1 MAVDSDGHVY
11 VLDSRFENVQVFDHV
26 GALLMA
32 FGGEG
37 DGPGEFA
44 LPSGITIDQGDRIW
58 IADTYNRR
66 VQVFQYLRE
75 DEE

>member
-1 MAVDSDGHVY
+1 M
-11 VLDSRFENVQVFDHV
+11 LDNRFENVQVFDRD

-44 LPSGITIDQGDRIW
+44 LPSGITIDERDRIW

-75 DEE
+75 NEQ